1 MKPFQSVV
9 ADTYA
14 LFKQILD
21 DSNKGRYD
29 AELWQYCSL
38 FATPEGTAREV
49 RYVYDLC
56 RLAHFDPQDKVILD
70 AGCGFGRLAFVL
82 MMMGAQKVCG
92 IDLYEN
98 RLYTLQ
104 HIIQDYNLS
113 EKLEAFLED
122 VAQMHYANQ
131 TFDMVLSVEAISHY
145 YDVLSAL
152 KEIARVLKR
161 GGVFVIADGNNGANR
176 RVRRELYDLW
186 ERWEN
191 GPAGVVGIHTISEPY
206 VERRRRLIQEAFPQI
221 GEAQVQELARRT
233 SGMRR
238 EAILEAVQRFLKEGE
253 MPTSFYE
260 RGQCPCEPIS
270 GSRAEYAFD
279 PRELVRM
286 IADYGFDARYYAYFG
301 GAGGNPIIRLA
312 NAIGQAL
319 SPLTISVAE
328 SYRVIARKVR

>member
-1 MKPFQSVV
+1 MKPFHRVV

-29 AELWQYCSL
+29 VELWQYCSL
-38 FATPEGTAREV
+38 FTTPEGTAREV

-56 RLAHFDPQDKVILD
+56 RLAHFDPQDKIILD

-82 MMMGAQKVCG
+82 MLMGAQKVCG

-104 HIIQDYNLS
+104 RIIQDYNLS

-122 VAQMHYANQ
+122 VAQMHYASQ

-145 YDVLSAL
+145 
-152 KEIARVLKR
+152 E
-161 GGVFVIADGNNGANR
+161 
-176 RVRRELYDLW
+176 
-186 ERWEN
+186 
-191 GPAGVVGIHTISEPY
+191 
-206 VERRRRLIQEAFPQI
+206 
-221 GEAQVQELARRT
+221 
-233 SGMRR
+233 
-238 EAILEAVQRFLKEGE
+238 
-253 MPTSFYE
+253 PTSFYE

-286 IADYGFDARYYAYFG
+286 IADYGFETRYYAYSG
-301 GAGGNPIIRLA
+301 VRAVIRLYA
-312 NAIGQAL
+312 WQTQLGKRSRPSRFRLPN
-319 SPLTISVAE
+319 PTV
-328 SYRVIARKVR
+328 